1 MATALTAQ
9 ALESGPCGHTAVSSQ
24 AGHPTPTTPMSFSI
38 KCEQWRCIF
47 HGWLQT
53 LNEIIHRE
61 APEQSLWAEHTLH
74 QHWALFPSWV
84 VCVCVCVWPEGQVVW
99 KGWCLT
105 NPVGFRILIHI
116 LILRLLLPG
125 STVRFCETQ
134 VHSTESERITLIVKF
149 YKLGVKIQ
157 LHSFHMLAR

>member
-1 MATALTAQ
+1 MKPLLFCGRHMATALTAQ

-84 VCVCVCVWPEGQVVW
+84 VCVCVCVTGGAGGL
-99 KGWCLT
+99 KGVMFNESCWLQGPDSYFNSET
-105 NPVGFRILIHI
+105 VAPGFHSQILWNTGSLYRIWENNFD
-116 LILRLLLPG
+116 
-125 STVRFCETQ
+125 S
-134 VHSTESERITLIVKF
+134 
-149 YKLGVKIQ
+149 
-157 LHSFHMLAR
+157 